1 MGHHQIDKLDEQ
13 ILKMIAENA
22 RIPFLEVARACNVSG
37 AAIHQRIQKL
47 TNLGILKG
55 SEYVIDPEKIGYET
69 CAYIGL
75 YLKDPEQFDSVTEAL
90 KKIPE
95 VVECHFTTGQYDMF
109 VKIYA
114 KNNHHL
120 LSIIHDKLQ
129 PLGLS
134 RSETLISFN
143 EAIKRQMP
151 ILNIAD
157 DDDEEDDIQPM
168 LADTEE
174 TAKSEKAAKDKK
186 GKGK

>member
-1 MGHHQIDKLDEQ
+1 MGYHQLDRLDKE
-13 ILKMIAENA
+13 ILKLIADNA

-75 YLKDPEQFDSVTEAL
+75 YLKDPSDFEVVRKAL
-90 KKIPE
+90 EKIPE

-109 VKIYA
+109 IKIYA
-114 KNNHHL
+114 KNNFHL

-129 PLGLS
+129 PLGLA
-134 RSETLISFN
+134 RTETLISFH

-151 ILNIAD
+151 ILDI
-157 DDDEEDDIQPM
+157 ETED
-168 LADTEE
+168 
-174 TAKSEKAAKDKK
+174 
-186 GKGK
+186 